1 MTTPL
6 AVVLAAVGG
15 ALIATQ
21 GALLGPFSDRVRNVM
36 VVALWVHVAGA
47 VFAGAVVLFGRY
59 ELGITELRSAPWLLL
74 AGVAG
79 VGIVASIGA
88 VVGYLGLGTTLAVLT
103 GVQLL
108 IALLL
113 DASGILERTVELSLQ
128 RVLGAGLIVVGVLLV
143 FGRGEG

>member
-1 MTTPL
+1 MSTPL

-21 GALLGPFSDRVRNVM
+21 GALFGPFSERVRNVM
-36 VVALWVHVAGA
+36 VMALWVHVAGA
-47 VFAGAVVLFGRY
+47 IFAGAIVLLGRY
-59 ELGITELRSAPWLLL
+59 ELGITELRNAPWLLL

-79 VGIVASIGA
+79 VGIVASVGA

-113 DASGILERTVELSLQ
+113 DASGILERTVELSPSRL
-128 RVLGAGLIVVGVLLV
+128 LGAAMIVGGVLLV
-143 FGRGEG
+143 FGRGEA